1 MDSSTAITTLS
12 NLGFADSK
20 QTVSNLEDGT
30 TTLLKSSTGSIIALF
45 RRGDK
50 YDTLI
55 LGSNSDCPVPTLR
68 AVLETAVLPLSD
80 TYAAKVGV
88 ALPERDALR
97 KRIREASV
105 ALDVIAKGRLFSVKP
120 PEFPLHKEVKAFV
133 EGGANSIDDVPDL
146 FIDNHATL
154 NQLQANVVTWSRSI
168 DRIVQIAKEGPKSV
182 LTIEEETVFWS
193 SLDAALSSA
202 QKALSSRAVKI
213 SLEILARKRR
223 ATAFLLEASSSIDGS
238 RRKAAAVLTFLQ
250 GLPIISLR
258 TAEDIQSLKKAVTTL
273 MEHIAAKL
281 RISSFSVERILS
293 LIDAMASDVN
303 RSLKRILEREDGLLT
318 LPYEEFTNVFKACCD
333 LFEAW
338 SQGFDHC
345 RKVAREAARKKG
357 ESMPPRRQSPLLR
370 LHNHLTDI
378 HDLRSDHQAI
388 RTVLI
393 DLASERKSPS
403 RLVETLDQELTK
415 LVDECKA
422 LNHFDLNSNGEMIWE
437 EKRATY
443 RSETARIEETLAE
456 NYSEI
461 VKNAQSLGELAAS
474 LKGFECILGK
484 QFMTIAVTEA
494 VSSVINLGSK
504 ACKTLKERFRIMTE
518 RLDQDK
524 VKRVVAVCSLV
535 SESQLISR
543 RISSLLAELQGVCG
557 ESNISILPEIK
568 EFVVGVQR
576 FAQIVNPSETIL
588 SWMKRVS
595 VEDLRYPLFSASTDK
610 GLVSVETSVSQ
621 ETMNIFRVVR
631 LVRDDHDLCS
641 TISNKYFELA
651 RLCQSLFPVFTKID
665 EALECF
671 NRVLW
676 VLSQMEEV
684 PFLRLYSI
692 VEPEVQNASK
702 LIEKGF
708 QMKWNDSLRDLET
721 YSSELLELCSSLCY
735 GIQLLV
741 ESDQAMDKALKRFNT
756 TRHRLTNGNMNDET
770 KNFVS
775 NGFHVFVGAKERLT
789 NRFANLDFMNY
800 LKSYWM
806 PYIHESI
813 MAFLENLR
821 SAWLDALSTGDLM
834 LPRAFVGISSSSSG
848 ARQISCSPAVFDLE
862 NLLYRSLGALYHAFV
877 VALSTVE
884 IFGLKE
890 QRKLVC
896 YILLVSHV
904 RSSSYV
910 PSDLKH
916 RDPLSTIHVIRLQL
930 CERLGQWNVYRSFL
944 VFRGVS
950 HVGSEPSLEELPPV
964 LDLLTAHIED
974 VGRLHALPHSNASFS
989 DHCIAMDC
997 NALNNQIQNNLRKLL
1012 ASISDQFARRAGG
1025 ASQEC
1030 YKDTSAALC
1039 VLKSASQTSGM
1050 ENLLQL
1056 QRIKEMH
1063 LPRLRSTMNSLEVL
1077 ERKFENISRR
1087 LKDNSFC
1094 KPKTTETWILSD
1106 SLRSHLEELSSV
1118 FEQRSQSILLNR
1130 EALLKKYEE
1139 EINAYQS
1146 KLATLFEDFQT
1157 IRNDISGKE
1166 GFIESE
1172 VLVQDLEH
1180 QLSLLDNRGEEL
1192 ERIGK
1197 ALGSSRLPERNSHA
1211 IVLDELRRVK
1221 DGIQRLSII
1230 ERSLRELSH
1239 KSFQDS
1245 DPVWIQEQL
1254 DGMQKEVEGIS
1265 KATGARREANR
1276 LMEII
1281 KKCRTANSF
1290 FTNLWSVK
1298 LSPPRE
1304 RELLQRFFGQTY
1316 PEVSL
1321 GDTSLQLLWDINL
1334 SGHDAYL
1341 RGVLE
1346 NAAGEAAICDFLNSI
1361 ARVWTGRKCIF
1372 LSHFG
1377 IPVLQEIPDLLNDLD
1392 EHLQALE
1399 TMRNSRHAR
1408 LFDSERSMWERR
1420 LSECHESLEL
1430 LVDVQSQWAHLRGLF
1445 GLDEKSDF
1453 VSRGLRVELREEF
1466 NIFSNVHARFMGVGK
1481 DLESA
1486 PGLLEGLEKV
1496 QGLQDMVAELK
1507 GVVRGLS
1514 KFLETQRSLFPRFF
1528 FLSDND
1534 LLQVLSVSA
1543 GNLDSLSPHIGK
1555 LFPGLSCII
1564 CERKGTVTEISA
1576 VESKEGEVVA
1586 LTDPVCVSER
1596 DSLTEWLTRVQDS
1609 IKESLK
1615 HLLTE
1620 GLQIFRLWYSEV
1632 SKAPFAAFIEQ
1643 CLRIPAQMCLLA
1655 SKAVFV
1661 ETVEKGMRK
1670 QDTGRIY
1677 HQLTNDLSD
1686 LLSHLSEYR
1695 AITEA
1700 SRKSEILRDQL
1711 VKELVYQRD
1720 LLRKLEKRDINNA
1733 LVHVW
1738 DHEVRYY
1745 LSYRPGCNEVTNIH
1759 IRCASSEFVYGWE
1772 YLGMGDT
1779 LVHTNVTSRCFLTLS
1794 EALRKGYG
1802 GSPFGPAGTGKTET
1816 VKALGRMHG
1825 RFVAVFNCDESF
1837 DSVSVGRIL
1846 AGVCRVG
1853 CWVCFDE
1860 FNRLSANI
1868 LSSTSGQL
1876 ASLQQAIRKGVNEIQ
1891 NFYGG
1896 AIPIVIQAGVG
1907 IFVTMNPS
1915 YTGRRELPANLK
1927 SLFRPCSMSKPDSV
1941 SIAEVLLLING
1952 FKTST
1957 ALSRKLTSMFESLG
1971 YVLGSQ
1977 PHYDFGLRSLKSCVV
1992 ACGNLIRTKV
2002 LGRNE
2007 RLNSEFEENII
2018 VQGVSEVLKPKLDM
2032 SDVADYEAI
2041 VSLTFTSATCL
2052 TPRLPEDIE
2061 SNLLEAI
2068 TELKLVQD
2076 SVMMEKTRQLYCLM
2090 QHQVGVM
2097 LVGPT
2102 GSGKSTA
2109 WRILY
2114 EGIKRYEF
2122 SRDSACYQE
2131 NRKTR
2136 RSSVTIIDA
2145 KLLSMRQLYGYL
2157 DPLTREW
2164 TDGVFTKALR
2174 NISECTE
2181 DNLTCTFPLHWIIFD
2196 GDVDPDW
2203 VENLN
2208 SVLDDNRILTLPT
2221 GEQVPLLSNTRILFE
2236 THTLRHANPST
2247 VSRCGMVCFGG
2258 HHGLEEVFCNSV
2270 LQIVN
2275 EYCRDDDL
2283 PSCLPSL
2290 GSSIV
2295 RLARN
2300 ALQRFAYVMSAPLE
2314 SLLCSYTVLL
2324 ASSLRSFSMRYR
2336 RGVMEDCNANR
2347 TTSDLNISKHIILR
2361 IMLMTVVKAIGSG
2374 VCQAD
2379 RRRMTEDLIESV
2391 ANVDEILRSLSGVVI
2406 PSDFSNVNITADGH
2420 FVEHRELIPTQSQSL
2435 SENDIGSPDF
2445 VVPTSTT
2452 IRLESLLQDF
2462 LNNGTPQYSSISPL
2476 LLCGPPGCGKSML
2489 LTTTLRKVPNT
2500 SIASLSFSSE
2510 TKPESLLAALR
2521 GSTVISKRPN
2531 GSFVLH
2537 PKSAGCRV
2545 VLFCDEVNL
2554 EKPDAFETQN
2564 SICLLRSLAEHG
2576 GFWEGTP
2583 PRWVVVENIQI
2594 VAACNPEDNAGRYK
2608 LPERF
2613 LRHCTVI
2620 SVEQPTFEDLNIIYG
2635 TFVESLLC
2643 RYHQQLRSKHA
2654 DLTTAMV
2661 EYFKCNKEE
2670 FCSDRIG
2677 PVKPHYIYSPRELSR
2692 WIRGMTQILL
2702 SEHSEFKE
2710 SFVSLDVPA
2719 ETAWKNVTEAFIY
2732 EARRLFCDR
2741 LVTETERKFADSS
2754 LREIAMKYLDASG
2767 TNMSDVLFTSW
2778 TSEQPLCGARRVFKR
2793 IDNISGFR
2801 TLVYQRLRVFAE
2813 EEGLGGSWMSGNS
2826 TNKSDE
2832 WRAMIDQFAVTD
2844 DVLTHLTRIERVL
2857 CNPMG
2862 HAVLI
2867 GAPGTGKKTLSRFAA
2882 WMLSIEVHQV
2892 RSHSTYT
2899 EQDFAADLRLLLKK
2913 AALRNCH
2920 LLMIFDESHAMESGF
2935 LELMNSLLACGEVP
2949 GLFSG
2954 DERTSLLND
2963 LRQATAGSSSV
2974 TSSEQS
2980 LYNEFVRRVR
2990 NNLHIIFTISAEI
3003 IGSEESESKR
3013 IWNMPGEDVS
3023 KRSPALYNR
3032 CTVDWIG
3039 DWARPTLEAVA
3050 ELKIEVSHG
3059 HERGQIIRGAV
3070 SIHEISKKMYRELRS
3085 VAIVTPRHF
3094 LEFIEQLNRIA
3105 LEKGNEIQAGV
3116 GRHTEGLRRL
3126 RYAGTAVDTLKDSL
3140 SQKAARLQVKEK
3152 DASEMLVRMAEE
3164 QRLAEKSKVDAEQLS
3179 LAASEASGAVQDREA
3194 EVSAK
3199 LAGVQP
3205 KVEAAREAVGSI
3217 RKEYLDELRAM
3228 PNPPPAVRVALEGVT
3243 MVLDAS
3249 RRKVESQYSWGH
3261 IRAQMRSSE
3270 FISNIVNFNVDTI
3283 SEGVRSKVEKKILQN
3298 PDFDVIR
3305 ISYASKAAGP
3315 LAEWTL
3321 AVLDY
3326 AEVKESVEPLEAE
3339 VLELQNEQAE
3349 LLEKQELAAEEVEI
3363 YQQRIDECKMEYAK
3377 LVADAENVRRE
3388 IQDSKGN
3395 LTRAEEMLDSLA
3407 DEWDRWVKELNHL
3420 NASAVTIWGNAMLG
3434 AAFVAY
3440 AGALDHRNR
3449 QLLMTEWK
3457 RILRKETMPLDE
3469 RIEVAQYLTSAE
3481 ERGLWSSLG
3490 LATDN
3495 TSLENF
3501 AILKRAARFPLIV
3514 DPTRRSGKLLGRVLC
3529 TSFSENDGYGSRSF
3543 DSSHAHLNISETTFA
3558 STGKKSY
3565 MRTLESAMRFGTSLL
3580 VDEAEKFDRAV
3591 TPLLGQES
3599 SYSSSAEYVQTLSSS
3614 SRKKEAHKS
3623 RKSVCQRVVRLG
3635 DKDVFLNSS
3644 FRLYLSTANLKS
3656 VPRCAVT
3663 RSNVVSFELS
3673 SAALQNSCVSRAV
3686 EILAPELGEKK
3697 RSSLAAEVKYQQRKR
3712 VLEDMLLST
3721 VNKVD
3726 DIGAELLR
3734 GSLLDDLSN
3743 LKNEVR
3749 QIERRRREE
3758 DQASRAISHKEHM
3771 FAPLGTTSVKIYE
3784 VLRSLVDVFALYR
3797 FTSSY
3802 FLQVFENAMLG
3813 CRGII
3818 KRQSD
3823 EEHVSECERVLQDMV
3838 YARTAA
3844 SLFPGDRV
3852 PFAATLSLLISDQ
3865 GIASNSQGR
3874 MQSLREAW
3882 QLCLN
3887 SSYVS
3892 KLQSSGQGKK
3902 TFEKLPSAFQK
3913 VLEERHI
3920 NSDEGELDPMKIGMQ
3935 VLYRIVYEPLRTY
3948 DSIGDLACT
3957 LPGGKEL
3964 IHGEHA
3970 GPESAFK
3977 HILDDFLDEQ
3987 KLPPSS
3993 MFQPLL
3999 LCSRGE
4005 NSDPALFVSE
4015 MASRSQIYLVSLAMG
4030 SSDTEQEVVNLMSH
4044 ASRRALAGTRMLVL
4058 LKNMHLASK
4067 ATINKVH
4074 ALLGSTGKLPF
4085 LLVMVAEVPFSSP
4098 PPSVL
4103 NMASISNFFSFE
4115 APRSFLSSITRALE
4129 CLESMRDPKTSEE
4142 MEDQLM
4148 KAGMQI
4154 LLSWLHACLTERSRN
4169 SPIGF
4174 SKAYDFSESDL
4185 VAGWELTSKVSSE
4198 LHFHVAISNLAH
4210 LLKTT
4215 VYGCRM
4221 ETPTDQEILDAL
4233 VDDILSLERIRSIS
4247 TGNISVFSE
4256 TDDSEAMQI
4265 PIERAQRESF
4275 FQSLPLE
4282 VNPQWYY
4289 MPSATTRERR
4299 VSEGRCAVEKVL
4311 QMSRD
4316 AFQPDPGV
4324 ASFNT
4329 PVLEEAHSNVEAILR
4344 QAIRLP
4350 NVWFEEPTDFAS
4362 KSPLRRFWNTEKA
4375 TLSGAIEAI
4384 KGAATDL
4391 LHPEKVSPKR
4401 MVVLSVFKEE
4411 LSIICSTASQKVPYL
4426 WTDACS
4432 LFGKRIAAP
4441 AVFSRI
4447 LRCVDNLPD
4456 GNRQKSIDLSS
4467 VLRPRAFLAAL
4478 RFERALERDVPAHIL
4493 QPYVT
4498 VDEQASEGACL
4509 LTGLRLTGACWN
4521 ASKNRFVLNDEFSD
4535 NLGTVKLSWREVEDI
4550 DEDRHTI
4557 DLPLY
4562 ATLRSASLI
4571 ETVHIQIESKASHR
4585 LWRLR
4590 GVSFS
4595 VNR

>member
-1 MDSSTAITTLS
+1 MDSGTATTTLL
-12 NLGFADSK
+12 NLGFTNSV
-20 QTVSNLEDGT
+20 QTVANLEDGT
-30 TTLLKSSTGSIIALF
+30 TILLKSNTGSIIALF

-120 PEFPLHKEVKAFV
+120 PDFPIQKEVKTFV
-133 EGGANSIDDVPDL
+133 EDGANSIDDIPEV

-154 NQLQANVVTWSRSI
+154 NQLQANVVVWSRNI

-182 LTIEEETVFWS
+182 LSIEEETVFWS

-202 QKALSSRAVKI
+202 QKALSSQAVKI

-258 TAEDIQSLKKAVTTL
+258 TADDIQSLKKAVIAL

-303 RSLKRILEREDGLLT
+303 RSLKRILERAEGLLT
-318 LPYEEFTNVFKACCD
+318 LPYEEFSDVFKACCG

-338 SQGFDHC
+338 SQGFDQC
-345 RKVAREAARKKG
+345 RKVARESARKKG
-357 ESMPPRRQSPLLR
+357 EAMPPRRQSPLLR

-378 HDLRSDHQAI
+378 HELRSDHEAM

-393 DLASERKSPS
+393 DLSSDRTSPS
-403 RLVETLDQELTK
+403 RLVETLDHELVK

-422 LNHFDLNSNGEMIWE
+422 LNHFDLNNNEETIWE
-437 EKRATY
+437 ERRAVY
-443 RSETARIEETLAE
+443 RSETVKIEESLAE

-461 VKNAQSLGELAAS
+461 VKNAQNLSELAAS
-474 LKGFECILGK
+474 LNGFEFILGK
-484 QFMTIAVTEA
+484 QFMTNAVTEA
-494 VSSVINLGSK
+494 VSSVIDLGSK
-504 ACKTLKERFRIMTE
+504 AFNALKERHRIMQG
-518 RLDQDK
+518 RLDRDK
-524 VKRVVAVCSLV
+524 PIKVVAVCSLI
-535 SESQLISR
+535 SESRLVTR
-543 RISSLLAELQGVCG
+543 RISFLLAELRCVCG
-557 ESNISILPEIK
+557 ESNISVVPEIK
-568 EFVVGVQR
+568 EFVFDVQR
-576 FAQIVNPSETIL
+576 FAQIVDPSETIVA
-588 SWMKRVS
+588 WMKRES
-595 VEDLRYPLFSASTDK
+595 IENLCYPLFSVSTEK
-610 GLVSVETSVSQ
+610 ELVSVETSLSK
-621 ETMNIFRVVR
+621 EAMNSFRIAR
-631 LVRDDHDLCS
+631 LVREDHDLCS
-641 TISNKYFELA
+641 AMSAKFFEVA
-651 RLCQSLFPVFTKID
+651 RLCQSLLPVFTRID

-671 NRVLW
+671 NRGLRF
-676 VLSQMEEV
+676 LFEMAEER
-684 PFLRLYSI
+684 FLRLYSI
-692 VEPEVQNASK
+692 IEHEVQDAST
-702 LIEKGF
+702 LIEKGVH
-708 QMKWNDSLRDLET
+708 MKWNDSLRDLEA
-721 YSSELLELCSSLCY
+721 YSSELLEKCSLLCY
-735 GIQLLV
+735 GVQLLI
-741 ESDQAMDKALKRFNT
+741 ESDQAMDKVLHTFNI
-756 TRHRLTNGNMNDET
+756 TRHRLTNGSMSDET
-770 KNFVS
+770 KRSAS
-775 NGFHVFVGAKERLT
+775 NGFRVFVGAKERLT
-789 NRFANLDFMNY
+789 CRFSNLDFMKY
-800 LKSYWM
+800 LNLYWM
-806 PYIHESI
+806 PHVHGSV
-813 MAFLENLR
+813 MAFLENLC
-821 SAWLDALSTGDLM
+821 SAWLDALSTGDLP
-834 LPRAFVGISSSSSG
+834 LPRTFVGLSSSSSG
-848 ARQISCSPAVFDLE
+848 TRQVSCSPAVVDLE
-862 NLLYRSLGALYHAFV
+862 ILLYHSLGAVYHAFV
-877 VALSTVE
+877 EIFSTAE
-884 IFGLKE
+884 IFGLKN
-890 QRKLVC
+890 QRKRVC
-896 YILLVSHV
+896 DTLLVWHI
-904 RSSSYV
+904 RKFSYV

-916 RDPLSTIHVIRLQL
+916 RDPLSTIHVIRFQL
-930 CERLGQWNVYRSFL
+930 CERLGHWNTYRSFL
-944 VFRGVS
+944 AFNGISV
-950 HVGSEPSLEELPPV
+950 VGSEPSLKELPPV
-964 LDLLTAHIED
+964 LDILTAHIED
-974 VGRLHALPHSNASFS
+974 VRRLHALPHSNASFS

-997 NALNNQIQNNLRKLL
+997 NALSNQIQNNLRKLL
-1012 ASISDQFARRAGG
+1012 ASISDEFARRAGG

-1030 YKDTSAALC
+1030 YKDMSAALAS
-1039 VLKSASQTSGM
+1039 LKSAAVNSAM
-1050 ENLLQL
+1050 ETLLQL
-1056 QRIKEMH
+1056 QRIKDKH
-1063 LPRLRSTMNSLEVL
+1063 LPRLRSIMNSLEIL
-1077 ERKFENISRR
+1077 EQKFESVSRR
-1087 LKDNSFC
+1087 LKDHSFC
-1094 KPKTTETWILSD
+1094 KSKTTETWILSD
-1106 SLRSHLEELSSV
+1106 SLRSHFEELSAV
-1118 FEQRSQSILLNR
+1118 VEQRSQSILLNR
-1130 EALLKKYEE
+1130 ESLLKRYEE
-1139 EINAYQS
+1139 GINAYQS
-1146 KLATLFEDFQT
+1146 KLANLFEDFQT

-1166 GFIESE
+1166 AFIESE
-1172 VLVQDLEH
+1172 ILIQDLEH
-1180 QLSLLDNRGEEL
+1180 QLSLLGNRGEEL

-1197 ALGSSRLPERNSHA
+1197 ALGSSRLPDRSSHA
-1211 IVLDELRRVK
+1211 TVLDELRRVK
-1221 DGIQRLSII
+1221 DGIRRLSLI
-1230 ERSLRELSH
+1230 ERRLRDLSH
-1239 KSFQDS
+1239 KSFKES
-1245 DPVWIQEQL
+1245 DPVLIQEQL
-1254 DGMQKEVEGIS
+1254 AEIQRDIGDIYKT
-1265 KATGARREANR
+1265 TGARREANR
-1276 LMEII
+1276 LMEVT
-1281 KKCRTANSF
+1281 KKCETANSF

-1304 RELLQRFFGQTY
+1304 RELLQRFFGQAY
-1316 PEVSL
+1316 PEISL
-1321 GDTSLQLLWDINL
+1321 GATSLQLLWDINL
-1334 SGHDAYL
+1334 SDHDTYV

-1361 ARVWTGRKCIF
+1361 ARVWTSRKCMF
-1372 LSHFG
+1372 LSHFD
-1377 IPVLQEIPDLLNDLD
+1377 IPVLQEIPGMLNELD
-1392 EHLQALE
+1392 EHLLALE
-1399 TMRNSRHAR
+1399 TMRSSKHAR

-1445 GLDEKSDF
+1445 GLDERLGFASH
-1453 VSRGLRVELREEF
+1453 GLRLELREEF
-1466 NIFSNVHARFMGVGK
+1466 NIFSNVHARFRGVGK
-1481 DLESA
+1481 HLESA

-1496 QGLQDMVAELK
+1496 QGLQDMVSELK

-1534 LLQVLSVSA
+1534 LLQVLSVSSA
-1543 GNLDSLSPHIGK
+1543 NLDSLSPHIGK
-1555 LFPGLSCII
+1555 LFPGLYCMI
-1564 CERKGTVTEISA
+1564 CEKKGNVAEISA

-1586 LTDPVCVSER
+1586 LIDPVCVSER
-1596 DSLTEWLTRVQDS
+1596 DGLTEWLLRLQDS

-1615 HLLTE
+1615 HFLTE
-1620 GLQIFRLWYSEV
+1620 GLQIFRLLYSEF
-1632 SKAPFAAFIEQ
+1632 SKTSFSAFMEQ
-1643 CLRIPAQMCLLA
+1643 CVRIPAQICLLS

-1661 ETVEKGMRK
+1661 ETVERGMREN
-1670 QDTGRIY
+1670 DTGRVY
-1677 HQLTNDLSD
+1677 CQLMTHLSKV
-1686 LLSHLSEYR
+1686 LSHLSGYR
-1695 AITEA
+1695 AITGE
-1700 SRKSEILRDQL
+1700 SRRSEILRDQL

-1720 LLRKLEKRDINNA
+1720 LLCTLEKSGIKKA
-1733 LVHVW
+1733 SGHLW

-1745 LSYRPGCNEVTNIH
+1745 LSYSPGLNEVANVH

-1772 YLGMGDT
+1772 YLGMGET

-1794 EALRKGYG
+1794 EALRKGCG

-1816 VKALGRMHG
+1816 VKALGRIHG

-1837 DSVSVGRIL
+1837 DSISVGRIL
-1846 AGVCRVG
+1846 AGSCRVG
-1853 CWVCFDE
+1853 SWVCFDE

-1876 ASLQQAIRKGVNEIQ
+1876 ASLQQAIRKGVKEIQ

-1896 AIPIVIQAGVG
+1896 AIAIVIQYGVG
-1907 IFVTMNPS
+1907 IFVTMNPT

-1927 SLFRPCSMSKPDSV
+1927 SLFRPCSMSKPDSA

-1952 FKTST
+1952 FKTSIL
-1957 ALSRKLTSMFESLG
+1957 LSRKLTSMFESLRC
-1971 YVLGSQ
+1971 VLGSRS
-1977 PHYDFGLRSLKSCVV
+1977 HYDFGLRALKSCIV
-1992 ACGNLIRTKV
+1992 ACGNLIRSNV
-2002 LGRNE
+2002 LSNNE
-2007 RLNSEFEENII
+2007 MLTSELEENII
-2018 VQGVSEVLKPKLDM
+2018 VRGVSEVLKPKLNM
-2032 SDVADYEAI
+2032 CDVADYEAI
-2041 VSLTFTSATCL
+2041 ISLTFTNATCL
-2052 TPRLPEDIE
+2052 IPRLPEDIE
-2061 SNLLEAI
+2061 SNLFQAI
-2068 TELKLVQD
+2068 TELKLVKD
-2076 SVMMEKTRQLYCLM
+2076 SVMVEKTRQLYCLM
-2090 QHQVGVM
+2090 QHQAGVM

-2102 GSGKSTA
+2102 GSGKSTT

-2114 EGIKRYEF
+2114 EGIKRYEI
-2122 SRDSACYQE
+2122 SRDATCYPE

-2145 KLLSMRQLYGYL
+2145 KILSMRQLYGYL

-2164 TDGVFTKALR
+2164 TDGIFTKTLR
-2174 NISECTE
+2174 NISECAE
-2181 DNLTCTFPLHWIIFD
+2181 DNLADTFPLHWIIFD

-2221 GEQVPLLSNTRILFE
+2221 GEQVPLLGNTRILFE

-2247 VSRCGMVCFGG
+2247 VSRCGMICFGG
-2258 HHGLEEVFCNSV
+2258 HHGLEEVFCHSMQQV
-2270 LQIVN
+2270 VN
-2275 EYCRDDDL
+2275 EYCRDDEV
-2283 PSCLPSL
+2283 PSCLPGL
-2290 GSSIV
+2290 GISIV
-2295 RLARN
+2295 QFARN
-2300 ALQRFAYVMSAPLE
+2300 SVQRFPYVMSAPLE
-2314 SLLCSYTVLL
+2314 SLLCSCVVLL
-2324 ASSLRSFSMRYR
+2324 ASSLKSYSMRYCQESVNDR
-2336 RGVMEDCNANR
+2336 NLKGKK
-2347 TTSDLNISKHIILR
+2347 SDVNIPKYIILR
-2361 IMLMTVVKAIGSG
+2361 IMLMTVIKSIGSG

-2379 RRRMTEDLIESV
+2379 RRRMTEELLDSV
-2391 ANVDEILRSLSGVVI
+2391 AKVDEILQSLSGVVI

-2420 FVEHRELIPTQSQSL
+2420 FVEHRELIPTQSQSI
-2435 SENDIGSPDF
+2435 SEKDIGSPDY

-2452 IRLESLLQDF
+2452 VRLESLLLDF
-2462 LNNGTPQYSSISPL
+2462 LNSGAPQHSSISPL

-2489 LTTTLRKVPNT
+2489 LTTTLRRIPNT

-2510 TKPESLLAALR
+2510 TKPESILAALR

-2554 EKPDAFETQN
+2554 EKPDAFETQS

-2576 GFWEGTP
+2576 GFWDGTP
-2583 PRWVVVENIQI
+2583 PRWVIVENIHI

-2620 SVEQPTFEDLNIIYG
+2620 SVELPTFEDLIIIYG
-2635 TFVESLLC
+2635 TFVNSLLS
-2643 RYHQQLRSKHA
+2643 RYHQQLRSRSM
-2654 DLTTAMV
+2654 DLTTGMV
-2661 EYFKCNKEE
+2661 EYFKCNKEK
-2670 FCSDRIG
+2670 FCSDRVG

-2702 SEHSEFKE
+2702 SEHSDLE
-2710 SFVSLDVPA
+2710 VSQACLSIPI
-2719 ETAWKNVTEAFIY
+2719 ETAWKNVTEAFVY

-2741 LVTETERKFADSS
+2741 LVTETEREFADSS
-2754 LREIAMKYLDASG
+2754 LRDIAVKYLEASG
-2767 TNMSDVLFTSW
+2767 TNMSDILFTSC
-2778 TSEQPLCGARRVFKR
+2778 TSEQPICGTRRVFKR

-2801 TLVYQRLRVFAE
+2801 TLVYQRLRIFAE
-2813 EEGLGGSWMSGNS
+2813 EEGLGGSWMSGNAA
-2826 TNKSDE
+2826 NKSDE

-2882 WMLSIEVHQV
+2882 WMLGIEVHQV

-2899 EQDFAADLRLLLKK
+2899 EQDFAADLRLLLRK

-2954 DERTSLLND
+2954 EERTSLLNE
-2963 LRQATAGSSSV
+2963 LRQTTAGTSSV

-2980 LYNEFVRRVR
+2980 LYSEFVRRVR

-3003 IGSEESESKR
+3003 IGSEENESKR
-3013 IWNMPGEDVS
+3013 MWNVPGEDVS

-3059 HERGQIIRGAV
+3059 QERGQIIRGAV
-3070 SIHEISKKMYRELRS
+3070 NIHEISKKMYRDLQS
-3085 VAIVTPRHF
+3085 VAIITPRHF

-3116 GRHTEGLRRL
+3116 DRHTEGLRRL
-3126 RYAGTAVDTLKDSL
+3126 RFAGTAVDNLKDSL
-3140 SQKAARLQVKEK
+3140 SQKAARLQMKEK
-3152 DASEMLVRMAEE
+3152 DASKMLVRMADE

-3179 LAASEASGAVQDREA
+3179 LAALEASRAVQTREA

-3249 RRKVESQYSWGH
+3249 RRKVETQYSWGH

-3283 SEGVRSKVEKKILQN
+3283 SKGLRSKVEKKILQN

-3326 AEVKESVEPLEAE
+3326 AGVKESVEPLESE

-3349 LLEKQELAAEEVEI
+3349 LLEKQELAAEEVEL
-3363 YQQRIDECKMEYAK
+3363 YQQRIDECKTEYAK
-3377 LVADAENVRRE
+3377 LVADAESVRRE

-3407 DEWDRWVKELNHL
+3407 DEWDRWVKELNYL

-3449 QLLMTEWK
+3449 QLLMAEWK
-3457 RILRKETMPLDE
+3457 RILTAETMPLDE

-3501 AILKRAARFPLIV
+3501 SILKRAARFPLIV
-3514 DPTRRSGKLLGRVLC
+3514 DPNRRGGKLLARVLC
-3529 TSFSENDGYGSRSF
+3529 TSSGGNHGESSGGI
-3543 DSSHAHLNISETTFA
+3543 DSLQSDLNMSETTFA
-3558 STGKKSY
+3558 ATGKKSY
-3565 MRTLESAMRFGTSLL
+3565 MRTLESAIRFGTSVL
-3580 VDEAEKFDRAV
+3580 VDEAERFDRAV

-3599 SYSSSAEYVQTLSSS
+3599 SYSSSTEYVQTLNSS
-3614 SRKKEAHKS
+3614 SRKEAHRK

-3749 QIERRRREE
+3749 KIEQRQKEE
-3758 DQASRAISHKEHM
+3758 DQASRAILHREHM
-3771 FAPLGTTSVKIYE
+3771 FAPLGATSVKIYE
-3784 VLRSLVDVFALYR
+3784 VLRTLVDVFALYR

-3802 FLQVFENAMLG
+3802 FLQVFENAMLC
-3813 CRGII
+3813 CRGIT
-3818 KRQSD
+3818 KGQSD
-3823 EEHVSECERVLQDMV
+3823 KETVSECEQVLQNMV
-3838 YARTAA
+3838 YSRTAA

-3852 PFAATLSLLISDQ
+3852 PFAASLSLLNSDQ
-3865 GIASNSQGR
+3865 GRVSNSQGGI
-3874 MQSLREAW
+3874 QSLREAW

-3887 SSYVS
+3887 SSHAS
-3892 KLQSSGQGKK
+3892 QLQTFAHCKK
-3902 TFEKLPSAFQK
+3902 TFQELPQPFK
-3913 VLEERHI
+3913 GILEDSHI
-3920 NSDEGELDPMKIGMQ
+3920 NIDEGERDPLKIGMQ
-3935 VLYRIVYEPLRTY
+3935 VLHRIVHEPVHVY
-3948 DSIGDLACT
+3948 DSIGDLACA

-3964 IHGEHA
+3964 IHGERA

-3977 HILDDFLDEQ
+3977 HLLSEFLNKQ
-3987 KLPPSS
+3987 THPSSS
-3993 MFQPLL
+3993 MFQPVL

-4005 NSDPALFVSE
+4005 SSDPTLFVSE
-4015 MASRSQIYLVSLAMG
+4015 VVSRSHISFVSLAMG
-4030 SSDTEQEVVNLMSH
+4030 SSDTEQEVVKLIGH
-4044 ASRRALAGTRMLVL
+4044 ASRRALSGTRMLVL
-4058 LKNMHLASK
+4058 LKNMHLAST
-4067 ATINKVH
+4067 AIVNKVQT
-4074 ALLGSTGKLPF
+4074 LLGSKGKLPF

-4098 PPSVL
+4098 PPSIL

-4115 APRSFLSSITRALE
+4115 APRSFLSSISRALE
-4129 CLESMRDPKTSEE
+4129 CLESIRDLNTPEE
-4142 MEDQLM
+4142 TEDQVI

-4185 VAGWELTSKVSSE
+4185 VVGWELTSKVSSE
-4198 LHFHVAISNLAH
+4198 LHCQVAISNLAH

-4221 ETPTDQEILDAL
+4221 ETRTDQEILDAL
-4233 VDDILSLERIRSIS
+4233 VDDIISLERIKHMLL
-4247 TGNISVFSE
+4247 TGNVNVFSE
-4256 TDDSEAMQI
+4256 TLDSEAVQI
-4265 PIERAQRESF
+4265 PIEHAGRDIF
-4275 FQSLPLE
+4275 FQQLPLE
-4282 VNPQWYY
+4282 VNPEWYY

-4299 VSEGRCAVEKVL
+4299 VKEGRFAVEKVL
-4311 QMSRD
+4311 QMSRN
-4316 AFQPDPGV
+4316 AGLPDPGE
-4324 ASFNT
+4324 AAHNT
-4329 PVLEEAHSNVEAILR
+4329 QAPKETQNNVDAILR
-4344 QAIRLP
+4344 EAIGLP
-4350 NVWFEEPTDFAS
+4350 SVNFEEPSDFVS
-4362 KSPLRRFWNTEKA
+4362 KSLLRRFWNTEKA
-4375 TLSGAIEAI
+4375 ILSGAIGTI
-4384 KGAATDL
+4384 KSTATDL
-4391 LHPEKVSPKR
+4391 LQPERVSPKR
-4401 MVVLSVFKEE
+4401 MVVLSAFKDE
-4411 LSIICSTASQKVPYL
+4411 LSVICSTASQKVPHL

-4432 LFGKRIAAP
+4432 LFGKQIAAP
-4441 AVFSRI
+4441 AVFSGIR
-4447 LRCVDNLPD
+4447 RCVGNLPD
-4456 GNRQKSIDLSS
+4456 EQTQRPIDLSC
-4467 VLRPRAFLAAL
+4467 VLRPKAFLAAL
-4478 RFERALERDVPAHIL
+4478 RFERASEKDVPAHVL
-4493 QPYVT
+4493 QPYIT
-4498 VDEQASEGACL
+4498 VSEKANEGSCL
-4509 LTGLRLTGACWN
+4509 VTGLSLTGARWD
-4521 ASKNRFVLNDEFSD
+4521 ARKERFVLSDEFSGS
-4535 NLGTVKLSWREVEDI
+4535 LGTVNLSWREANDLDA
-4550 DEDRHTI
+4550 DEHVI

-4562 ATLRSASLI
+4562 ATLRSTGLV
-4571 ETVHIQIESKASHR
+4571 ETVRVRIENNASYR
-4585 LWRLR
+4585 MWRLR
-4590 GVSFS
+4590 GVSFCLD
-4595 VNR
+4595 